1 MIYLFFAISLIFI
14 GTQIFLYFQSPVTA
28 AINLISLIFM
38 FYLTK
43 DVHKELEKS
52 REDEAAHNDD

>member
-1 MIYLFFAISLIFI
+1 MIYLFCAISLIFI
-14 GTQIFLYFQSPVTA
+14 GTQIFLYSQSPVTA
-28 AINLISLIFM
+28 AVNLISLIFM
-38 FYLTK
+38 FCLTK